1 MARSPERWK
10 SLVADVRRQPAVV
23 PSKEPAADG
32 LVRSAPTWAAR
43 LHVLPIGPRE
53 WWLLW
58 ERRSGRGRPVSGQ
71 FVFAAG
77 PGRYMLDTHD
87 PVTGACI
94 AKESAEGGPIV
105 AGLACPGPAVLV
117 HVYDVGS
124 HPQ

>member
-1 MARSPERWK
+1 MVRSAERWE
-10 SLVADVRRQPAVV
+10 SLVDALRRQPAVV
-23 PSKEPAADG
+23 PSKESAADG
-32 LVRSAPTWAAR
+32 LVRSAPAWAAR

-87 PVTGACI
+87 PVTGECL

-105 AGLACPGPAVLV
+105 AGLACPGRAVLV
-117 HVYDVGS
+117 HIR
-124 HPQ
+124 PLT

>member
-1 MARSPERWK
+1 VARSAAWWK
-10 SLVADVRRQPAVV
+10 ALVADVGRQPAVV
-23 PSKEPAADG
+23 PSKTGGDDN
-32 LVRSAPTWAAR
+32 LVRSAPAWAAR
-43 LHVLPIGPRE
+43 LHVLPAGPRE

-58 ERRSGRGRPVSGQ
+58 KRRSGRGRPASGQ

-117 HVYDVGS
+117 HIR
-124 HPQ
+124 PLA

>member
-1 MARSPERWK
+1 MARSAQWWK
-10 SLVADVRRQPAVV
+10 SLVADLRRQPAVV

-32 LVRSAPTWAAR
+32 LVRSAPSWAAR

-58 ERRSGRGRPVSGQ
+58 EPRSERGRPVSGQ

-117 HVYDVGS
+117 HIRRLA
-124 HPQ
+124 

>member
-1 MARSPERWK
+1 VARSAERWE

-43 LHVLPIGPRE
+43 LHVLPIGPGE
-53 WWLLW
+53 WWLLC

-117 HVYDVGS
+117 HIR
-124 HPQ
+124 PLA

>member
-1 MARSPERWK
+1 VARSAERWK
-10 SLVADVRRQPAVV
+10 SLVADLRRQPAVV
-23 PSKEPAADG
+23 PSAEPATDG

-43 LHVLPIGPRE
+43 LHVLPTGPRE
-53 WWLLW
+53 WWLLC
-58 ERRSGRGRPVSGQ
+58 ERRSARSRPVSGQ

-105 AGLACPGPAVLV
+105 AGLTCPGQAVLV
-117 HVYDVGS
+117 HIR
-124 HPQ
+124 PLT